1 MEHFQHPRTCCWP
14 CPSVPPRGNPF
25 SPSTWPRANHYSK
38 PFLFFSLSPSL
49 TQISVLP
56 SPPLSRSPDPAA
68 GRSDRAGLQRKP
80 WRPSAALLPCGP
92 PRGPAGCRAG
102 PGASGAQGTPRA
114 RSLRCLTTAHPSV
127 YLGTLLSG
135 AGWPGRSGEGPAPGG
150 PPALCCSSGPA
161 GGERPRKVRL
171 GLEGMGPDPPLTSPP
186 PQLSGPPGF
195 LAPGTTAPLSLR
207 IASFSGPQ
215 DLYLRTSAKPSFAL
229 TSNLSR

>member
-1 MEHFQHPRTCCWP
+1 M
-14 CPSVPPRGNPF
+14 
-25 SPSTWPRANHYSK
+25 
-38 PFLFFSLSPSL
+38 
-49 TQISVLP
+49 QISVLP

-68 GRSDRAGLQRKP
+68 SRSDRAGLQRKP
-80 WRPSAALLPCGP
+80 WRPSATLLPRGP

-135 AGWPGRSGEGPAPGG
+135 AGWPGRSREGPAPGG
-150 PPALCCSSGPA
+150 PPAVCCSSGPA

-171 GLEGMGPDPPLTSPP
+171 GLEGMGPAPPLTSPP
-186 PQLSGPPGF
+186 PQLSGPSGF
-195 LAPGTTAPLSLR
+195 LAPGTTAWLSLR